1 MISLP
6 KGVCVMIDF
15 ESVAKLRMNKEII
28 NRFNRFYYELLS
40 YVFNRDTV

>member
-15 ESVAKLRMNKEII
+15 ENVAKLRMNKEII
-28 NRFNRFYYELLS
+28 NRFYYELLS
-40 YVFNRDTV
+40 YVLNRDTV